1 MNFFKT
7 FLACLLAIV
16 VGGIFSTIFSIM
28 LFFGIVG
35 AISSLGADSI
45 APQVKANSILHLN
58 FDKALSDSPAN
69 SLAGV
74 FDFSTLSIKETLTT
88 RAAVKAIES
97 AASDPNIKGVFI
109 DLPLTFSLSTDAIYQ
124 LREAL
129 DDFRESSGKFVV
141 SYADYYSQGGYWLA
155 SGADVLYMNPYG
167 ALEWSG
173 LSSQV
178 MFYKNTFE
186 KFGVKPEI
194 FRYGKYKSAIEP
206 YMLDAMSPENRHQ
219 TQELLGSIWGSISA
233 DVAKEAGVEP
243 SALQQMANTLELAEP
258 RIAME
263 KGFIDTLAYR
273 DTAVGYLAALTGEKE
288 GKANLVKLSDYV
300 RGGNYEPMGA
310 PKIALYYADGAIMD
324 ISTGA
329 DREIIGNKMARD
341 LEKLRRDSTIKAVV
355 VRVNSPG
362 GSVLAS
368 DIIYDQMVKLR
379 GEKPVVVSMGSY
391 AASGGYYIAC
401 PADEIIAAPT
411 TLTGSIGVFGMM
423 FNVEK
428 GAKDFFGLDVDVVN
442 TNTMSDLGNMFREMT
457 PAERHFMQRGVD
469 STYVRFVS
477 LVAKEREMSFEK
489 ANSLAQ
495 GRVWSGVEALSN
507 GLVDELGTLE
517 DALVSGA
524 SRANIAENYRVAVYP
539 QMDDEGFGA
548 LLNAFSSKAVKWIMG
563 EPSIEDLAKD
573 NIEKLKHQQGLR
585 AIMPYT
591 LEVAL

>member
-16 VGGIFSTIFSIM
+16 VGGIFSTIFSI
-28 LFFGIVG
+28 LVFAGILG
-35 AISSLGADSI
+35 AISSFSGESEI
-45 APQVKANSILHLN
+45 PQIKANSILHLN
-58 FDKALSDSPAN
+58 FDKAIADSPVK
-69 SLAGV
+69 SLSGA

-88 RAAVKAIES
+88 RSVVKALES

-109 DLPLTFSLSTDAIYQ
+109 DMPLTFALSSDAIYQ
-124 LREAL
+124 MRKAL
-129 DDFRESSGKFVV
+129 ADFRESSGKFVV

-155 SGADVLYMNPYG
+155 SLSDVIYMNPYG

-206 YMLDAMSPENRHQ
+206 YMLDQMSPENRHQ

-233 DVAKEAGVEP
+233 DVASEVKIDGSE
-243 SALQQMANTLELAEP
+243 LQKMANTLELSQPKVAV
-258 RIAME
+258 E
-263 KGFIDTLAYR
+263 KGMIDSLGYR
-273 DTAVGYLAALTGEKE
+273 ESAVNYLSALTGQED
-288 GKANLVKLSDYV
+288 GQVNLVKLSDYV
-300 RGGNYEPMGA
+300 RRGYHEMVGA
-310 PKIALYYADGAIMD
+310 PKVALYYADGAIMD

-329 DREIIGNKMARD
+329 DREIIGKKMARD

-368 DIIYDQMVKLR
+368 DVIYDQMVKLR
-379 GEKPVVVSMGSY
+379 KEKPVVVSMGSY

-428 GAKDFFGLDVDVVN
+428 GAKDFFGLDVDVVK
-442 TNTMSDLGNMFREMT
+442 TNTMSDLGNIFREMT

-477 LVAKEREMSFEK
+477 LVATERGMSFQQ
-489 ANSLAQ
+489 ANDLAQ
-495 GRVWSGVEALSN
+495 GRVWSGVEALEN
-507 GLVDELGTLE
+507 GLVDALGTLE
-517 DALVSGA
+517 DALASGA
-524 SRANIAENYRVAVYP
+524 DRANLDGGYRVVTYP
-539 QMDDEGFGA
+539 EIEHEGFGV
-548 LLNAFSSKAVKWIMG
+548 LLNALSSKVVKWIMG
-563 EPSIEDLAKD
+563 DPSLEYIAKE
-573 NIEKLKHQQGLR
+573 NIEKLRHQQGVQ
-585 AIMPYT
+585 AIMPYS
-591 LEVAL
+591 LEVEL